1 MIKVSLRVYLTANV
15 IVSLFFLLMG
25 FELPDSLII
34 PLVAFLYSLLFSLP
48 ALLLLVAI
56 FWLIK
61 FSGFKTI
68 AAWITLSVATG
79 LIALV
84 PVVFLSEIH
93 LIGSDS
99 DLFIGMAF
107 ISAYFAI
114 LINYSSINHLFNSFT
129 HEIE

>member
-1 MIKVSLRVYLTANV
+1 
-15 IVSLFFLLMG
+15 
-25 FELPDSLII
+25 
-34 PLVAFLYSLLFSLP
+34 
-48 ALLLLVAI
+48 
-56 FWLIK
+56 
-61 FSGFKTI
+61 
-68 AAWITLSVATG
+68 
-79 LIALV
+79 V